1 MAEINIP
8 NFENTPLSFVQL
20 DPGTYTVQIQDPY
33 EQKFEN
39 DKEFIQLELT
49 VKAGPAQKQPDEHG
63 STDPSGRKIRDRIY
77 LTGNAA
83 WRLKR
88 LLVCSGLLARDDK
101 SSAMAKGNI
110 NLDLLMASGPFQI
123 KLTPN
128 IKDGK
133 EYRNVEYVV

>member
-1 MAEINIP
+1 MPEINIP
-8 NFENTPLSFVQL
+8 NFENVPTSFLQL

-39 DKEFIQLELT
+39 DKEFIEIHMT
-49 VKAGPAQKQPDEHG
+49 VKAGPNQKASDENG
-63 STDPSGRKIRDRIY
+63 STDPSGKKIRDRVY
-77 LTGNAA
+77 LTGSAA

-88 LLVCSGLLARDDK
+88 LLICSGLLSKDDK
-101 SSAMAKGNI
+101 SSEMARGKI

-128 IKDGK
+128 IREGR
-133 EYRNVEYVV
+133 EYRNVEYVI